1 LTWHGRAVHSGAV
14 ARTDGTS
21 PRRALFT
28 DERGTGLRASWHEQR
43 GAVVLS
49 LWREDVCVGT
59 FQLRPE
65 EAGRLAG
72 FLAGHLGDAAER
84 GERRAG

>member
-1 LTWHGRAVHSGAV
+1 VV
-14 ARTDGTS
+14 RTDGTA
-21 PRRALFT
+21 PRRALFA

-43 GAVVLS
+43 GEVVLS

-72 FLAGHLGDAAER
+72 FLAAHLGDAAER
-84 GERRAG
+84 VERAERQAG